1 MDCRIKK
8 VNKMKN
14 ITKLKYSVAL
24 VLFTISLQAQE
35 TFPDD
40 VQDVPIDNWIFPIVI
55 VGALFMFYFIKKKTQ
70 VTK

>member
-1 MDCRIKK
+1 
-8 VNKMKN
+8 MKN
-14 ITKLKYSVAL
+14 IAKLKYSVAL
-24 VLFTISLQAQE
+24 VLFTVTLQAQE

>member
-1 MDCRIKK
+1 MDCRIITG
-8 VNKMKN
+8 NKMKN
-14 ITKLKYSVAL
+14 IAKLKYSVAL
-24 VLFTISLQAQE
+24 VLFTVTLQAQE